1 MNMSVT
7 PEQFNRRSFV
17 HPRLV
22 AAGAEFREIAG
33 AALATGF
40 PQQPAPALGLADLSP
55 VPRTGVKGPR
65 ALAWLGEKGWPVPE
79 ANNRAV
85 RSEDGHVI
93 ARLADGEAL
102 ILAPTDGDGRAVY
115 DLEAAIPG
123 EGAWATPRR
132 DSSCW
137 FRLQGD
143 AAVDCLQKLCGVDLR
158 EKSFPVG
165 SIAQTSVARLNCV
178 VIRDPDN
185 AFHLLTDSASAIWF
199 WDNLLD
205 AMAEF
210 DGGPV
215 GA

>member
-1 MNMSVT
+1 MSVT

-17 HPRLV
+17 YPRLV

-33 AALATGF
+33 AALASAF
-40 PQQPAPALGLADLSP
+40 PQQAQEPPLGLADLCP

-65 ALAWLGEKGWPVPE
+65 ALAWLREQGWPVPAE
-79 ANNRAV
+79 NNQAV
-85 RSEDGHVI
+85 RSDDGHLI

-102 ILAPTDGDGRAVY
+102 ILGPATGDGRAVY

-123 EGAWATPRR
+123 AGAWATPRR

-143 AAVDCLQKLCGVDLR
+143 AAGDCLQKLCGVDLR

-165 SIAQTSVARLNCV
+165 AIAQTSVARLNCV
-178 VIRDPDN
+178 VVRDADN
-185 AFHLLTDSASAIWF
+185 TFHLLADSAAAIWF

-210 DGGPV
+210 GGGPA